1 MTTAW
6 MAGSRRIRRHWHA
19 TQRDRSREG
28 DESLFVQHVSL
39 LCFKQKFVCD
49 CSDNARSRLGLQG
62 IKDTFACETAMRFTL
77 VGHVL

>member
-39 LCFKQKFVCD
+39 LCFKQNLFV
-49 CSDNARSRLGLQG
+49 
-62 IKDTFACETAMRFTL
+62 TATTTPDR
-77 VGHVL
+77 G